1 MARGLQIVLPLFVS
15 VAISVIVANNSEID
29 QRIAAAKQAVLAETE
44 LLHREFGRARTEIK
58 HDGTKVTAVDIAISE
73 HIMAAITRQFPAD
86 QFFSEELT
94 PTEAPVPVTSRFCW
108 VLDPIDGTNNY
119 ANGISHCAIS
129 LALLE
134 NGVPLYGVIYDLA
147 RRTLIQG
154 GPGRGVWDGDKSA
167 RARLEAPGGHSLIG
181 FHSPV
186 EKSYAVE
193 GKRVIENFK
202 IRGLGSS
209 TLHLAYVAIGLL
221 DGVVEH
227 NNKVWDIA
235 AAAALVEESG
245 AEIHYLNQSPF
256 PMKEFSLKS
265 ARVQYVTG
273 SPAMVARLRE
283 ILGR

>member
-1 MARGLQIVLPLFVS
+1 MSITDLDL
-15 VAISVIVANNSEID
+15 
-29 QRIAAAKQAVLAETE
+29 RIAAGRTAVLAESD
-44 LLHREFGRARTEIK
+44 LMHREFGRARSTIK
-58 HDGTKVTAVDIAISE
+58 HDGTRVTPVDIAISE
-73 HIMAAITRQFPAD
+73 HIQAAILRAFPDD

-94 PTEAPVPVTSRFCW
+94 PTEAPVPVTARYSW

-134 NGVPLYGVIYDLA
+134 QGLPVYGLIYDMA
-147 RRTLIQG
+147 RRRLIEG
-154 GPGRGVWDGDKSA
+154 GPGRGVTDGGEPA
-167 RARLEAPGGHSLIG
+167 HVRPGPPDGHSLIG

-186 EKSYAVE
+186 DKGHAAE

-209 TLHLAYVAIGLL
+209 TLHLAYVAVGLL

-235 AAAALVEESG
+235 AACALLADAG
-245 AEIHYLNQSPF
+245 ADIQYLNGAPF
-256 PMKEFSLKS
+256 PLREFSLKS
-265 ARVQYVTG
+265 GRVQYVAG
-273 SPAMVARLRE
+273 SPLMCTRLRE
-283 ILGR
+283 VLGR